1 MAKQR
6 KQYSCCPPSG
16 AIIGMWSCTSTSLF
30 WHVCTHVE
38 ADGAGPQRGVLTA
51 YNSARLNM
59 VGGDEC
65 VMQQILQLIQL
76 HRVLDT
82 KQTITSRVSIIVFI
96 HTDQW
101 TFKHLGD
108 HMIMVHCNGRRLM
121 KSWSSLSNVV
131 ASTSLLVR
139 SVRGRRACN
148 GTNLN

>member
-1 MAKQR
+1 MTHAPLLLIRVSLPCSSRIKCYAQEQVRQRPRNMLVKNMAKRESNILAAHQR
-6 KQYSCCPPSG
+6 MRFLQCG
-16 AIIGMWSCTSTSLF
+16 
-30 WHVCTHVE
+30 HVRVRHSSACTHVK

-96 HTDQW
+96 HTDQ
-101 TFKHLGD
+101 
-108 HMIMVHCNGRRLM
+108 
-121 KSWSSLSNVV
+121 
-131 ASTSLLVR
+131 
-139 SVRGRRACN
+139 
-148 GTNLN
+148 